1 MLEFVYELGG
11 IVTFIF
17 YILYK
22 WMWNVN
28 NLVGLRRVVISYT
41 VFLILISLY
50 IIGHSIVY
58 P

>member
-41 VFLILISLY
+41 LFLMVISLY

>member
-1 MLEFVYELGG
+1 MLEWVYGLGG

-41 VFLILISLY
+41 VFLMVISLY

>member
-1 MLEFVYELGG
+1 MLEFVYGLGG

-41 VFLILISLY
+41 LFLMVISLY

>member
-1 MLEFVYELGG
+1 MLEWVYGLGG

-41 VFLILISLY
+41 LFLMVISLY

>member
-1 MLEFVYELGG
+1 MLEWVYELGG

-41 VFLILISLY
+41 LFLMVISLY

>member
-1 MLEFVYELGG
+1 MLEFVFKLGG

-22 WMWNVN
+22 WMWNSDN
-28 NLVGLRRVVISYT
+28 RIGLRWTVISYT
-41 VFLILISLY
+41 LFLMVISSY
-50 IIGHSIVY
+50 IIWHSIVY

>member
-1 MLEFVYELGG
+1 MLEFVFKLGG

-28 NLVGLRRVVISYT
+28 NLIGLRWTVISYIL
-41 VFLILISLY
+41 FLMVISSY
-50 IIGHSIVY
+50 IIWHSIVY